1 MKKPEVSSL
10 EIPRISSFD
19 NRKSLGKLMPNAE
32 ESALSQR
39 AEGPENLIEG
49 LSDYI
54 VLQAKSSTTD
64 TVNYQSTAKKHSAG
78 GGWRLITKGILNKA
92 AP

>member
-1 MKKPEVSSL
+1 MKKPGESSL
-10 EIPRISSFD
+10 EVPKIIHISSFD
-19 NRKSLGKLMPNAE
+19 NRKSLVKLMPNAE
-32 ESALSQR
+32 EGAFSQR

-64 TVNYQSTAKKHSAG
+64 TVNY
-78 GGWRLITKGILNKA
+78 
-92 AP
+92 